1 MGDGTQQPSLSSRT
15 MRALRRQ
22 WCRRVNGRHMRRRTP
37 MTERSDP
44 AMTERRPQGPLAAL
58 HKELRSGRITRREF
72 TLRAL
77 ALGVGMPI
85 ISFILR
91 AETASATT
99 ASTPLGRHIGW
110 GVAAQDTA
118 GPPAEGM
125 DGRTRGEGGELKII
139 QWQAPSL
146 LSPHVATGDKDNL
159 AEQPILEPL
168 MHYLPDGSLIP
179 TLITE
184 VPTIE
189 NGLLAEDLKSVTYK
203 LLDGVTWAD
212 GEPLTA
218 DDVLFTWQWIIEPAN
233 ASTSA
238 GVFEAIES
246 IEVVDPQTVKVSFA
260 EPNATW
266 FQPHAGSSFGFV
278 YPKHVLDVEDGK
290 AAHDAFLLNPVGTG
304 PYKVESFSP
313 NDQVVYVINEN
324 YREANKPFFERV
336 NLKGGGDA
344 ASAARAVLQ
353 TGEYD
358 YAWNLQVEP
367 QILAELEQGGKGTVI
382 IARGNS
388 VERIL
393 VPFADPKSEA
403 HGERGKLG
411 TVNPTVGDKAVRQA
425 VNLATQR
432 DVISKQLYAGEAEP
446 PTANIL
452 AGLPAMA
459 SPNTSWEFN
468 LDEAKRILEEAGWTM
483 QGDVRAKDGVE
494 LNITYVT
501 SISPVRQKEQAIIKQ
516 ALEQIG
522 FKVELRQVDA
532 AVFFDGSAG
541 NEQNI
546 NHFYNDLQMYANN
559 VTSPIP
565 VAYMLDWYA
574 GKDAENV
581 AQKANDWNGLNY
593 GRYQNAEY
601 DKLLDQVRL
610 ETDIEKA
617 AAMFIQMND
626 ILIEDVVVV
635 PLVNRSAGK
644 YGITTTLHDENVSVS
659 DFENDYWN
667 IANWNR
673 KA

>member
-1 MGDGTQQPSLSSRT
+1 
-15 MRALRRQ
+15 
-22 WCRRVNGRHMRRRTP
+22 
-37 MTERSDP
+37 MTEGS
-44 AMTERRPQGPLAAL
+44 PQGPLAAL
-58 HKELRSGRITRREF
+58 HQALRSGKITRREF

-99 ASTPLGRHIGW
+99 AGAPLGRQIGW
-110 GVAAQDTA
+110 GVAAQGVA

-146 LSPHVATGDKDNL
+146 LSPHVSTGDKDNL
-159 AEQPILEPL
+159 AAQPILEPL
-168 MHYLPDGSLIP
+168 MYYLPDGTLIP
-179 TLITE
+179 NLITE
-184 VPTIE
+184 VPTVE

-218 DDVLFTWQWIIEPAN
+218 DDVLFTWQWVIEPAN

-238 GVFEAIES
+238 GVYEAIES
-246 IEVVDPQTVKVSFA
+246 IEVVDPQTVQVFFA
-260 EPNATW
+260 NPNAIW
-266 FQPHAGSSFGFV
+266 FQPHAGTEFGFV

-313 NDQVVYVINEN
+313 NDQVIYVINEN
-324 YREANKPFFERV
+324 YREANKPYFERV

-353 TGEYD
+353 TGDYD

-367 QILAELEQGGKGTVI
+367 QILAELEQGGKGVLK
-382 IARGNS
+382 IAPGND
-388 VERIL
+388 VERLLIQ
-393 VPFADPKSEA
+393 FADPNTETD
-403 HGERGKLG
+403 GERAKLG
-411 TVNPTVGDKAVRQA
+411 TVNPTMGDKAVRQA
-425 VNLATQR
+425 LNLSAQR
-432 DVISKQLYAGEAEP
+432 DVISTQLYAGEEFEP

-452 AGLPAMA
+452 AGIPSME

-468 LDEAKRILEEAGWTM
+468 IEEAKRILEEAGWTM

-494 LNITYVT
+494 LNITFVT
-501 SISPVRQKEQAIIKQ
+501 SINPVRQKEQAIIKQ

-522 FKVELRQVDA
+522 FRVELRQVDA
-532 AVFFDGSAG
+532 AVFFDSSAG
-541 NEQNI
+541 NEQNTS
-546 NHFYNDLQMYANN
+546 HFYNDIEMY
-559 VTSPIP
+559 TTGPTTPFP
-565 VAYMLDWYA
+565 VDYMLTWYA
-574 GKDAENV
+574 GPEGENI
-581 AQKANDWNGLNY
+581 AQASNNWSGQNY

-601 DKLLDQVRL
+601 DELFEQVRL
-610 ETDIEKA
+610 ETNIEKA
-617 AAMFIQMND
+617 AELFIQLND
-626 ILIEDVVVV
+626 ILINDVAVI
-635 PLVNRSAGK
+635 PLVNRAADK
-644 YGITTTLHDENVSVS
+644 YGISTTLRDENVALSP
-659 DFENDYWN
+659 FEYNYWN

-673 KA
+673 NT

>member
-1 MGDGTQQPSLSSRT
+1 
-15 MRALRRQ
+15 
-22 WCRRVNGRHMRRRTP
+22 
-37 MTERSDP
+37 MTEG
-44 AMTERRPQGPLAAL
+44 RPQGPLAAL
-58 HKELRSGRITRREF
+58 HKELRTGKITRREF

-99 ASTPLGRHIGW
+99 AGTQAGRRIGW
-110 GVAAQDTA
+110 GVAAQGAA

-125 DGRTRGEGGELKII
+125 DGRTRGEGGELRLI

-159 AEQPILEPL
+159 AAQPILEPL
-168 MHYLPDGSLIP
+168 MHYLPDGTLIP

-184 VPTIE
+184 VPTVE

-218 DDVLFTWQWIIEPAN
+218 DDVLFTWEWVIEPAN

-246 IEVVDPQTVKVSFA
+246 IEVIDPLTVQVFFA

-266 FQPHAGSSFGFV
+266 FQPHAGSAFGFV

-313 NDQVVYVINEN
+313 NDQVIYVINEN
-324 YREANKPFFERV
+324 YREPNKPYFERV

-353 TGEYD
+353 TGDYD

-367 QILAELEQGGKGTVI
+367 QILAELEQGGKGVLKIPQGTY
-382 IARGNS
+382 
-388 VERIL
+388 VERIHIQH
-393 VPFADPKSEA
+393 ADWKTEVDGQKAEKS
-403 HGERGKLG
+403 
-411 TVNPTVGDKAVRQA
+411 TVNPIMSDKAVRQA
-425 VNLATQR
+425 LNLSAQR
-432 DVISKQLYAGEAEP
+432 DVISTQLYAGEEFEP

-452 AGLPAMA
+452 AGIPAME

-468 LDEAKRILEEAGWTM
+468 IEEAKRILEEAGWTM

-494 LNITYVT
+494 LSITYVT
-501 SISPVRQKEQAIIKQ
+501 SINPVRQKEQAIIKQ
-516 ALEQIG
+516 ALDQIG
-522 FKVELRQVDA
+522 FRTELRQVDA
-532 AVFFDGSAG
+532 AVYFDSSPG
-541 NEQNI
+541 NDQNTS
-546 NHFYNDLQMYANN
+546 HFYNDLEMFTDNP
-559 VTSPIP
+559 TTPIP
-565 VAYMLDWYA
+565 VGYMFSWYA
-574 GKDAENV
+574 GPEGENISQ
-581 AQKANDWNGLNY
+581 ASNDWSGLNRN
-593 GRYQNAEY
+593 RYQNAEY
-601 DKLLDQVRL
+601 DKLLEQVRL
-610 ETDIEKA
+610 ETDLEKA
-617 AAMFIQMND
+617 AELFIQLND
-626 ILIEDVVVV
+626 ILINDVVMV
-635 PLVNRSAGK
+635 PIVNRASDKEGVS
-644 YGITTTLHDENVSVS
+644 TTLVAENIAES
-659 DFENDYWN
+659 DFSYAYWN

>member
-1 MGDGTQQPSLSSRT
+1 
-15 MRALRRQ
+15 
-22 WCRRVNGRHMRRRTP
+22 
-37 MTERSDP
+37 MTEG
-44 AMTERRPQGPLAAL
+44 RPQGPLADLHQAL
-58 HKELRSGRITRREF
+58 RAGTLTRREF

-99 ASTPLGRHIGW
+99 AGAPLGRQIGW
-110 GVAAQDTA
+110 GVAAQGVA

-146 LSPHVATGDKDNL
+146 LSPHVSTGDKDNL
-159 AEQPILEPL
+159 AAQPILEPL
-168 MHYLPDGSLIP
+168 MYYLPDGTLIP
-179 TLITE
+179 NLITE
-184 VPTIE
+184 VPTVE

-218 DDVLFTWQWIIEPAN
+218 DDVLFTWQWVIEPAN

-238 GVFEAIES
+238 GVYEAIES
-246 IEVVDPQTVKVSFA
+246 IEVVDPQTVQVFFA
-260 EPNATW
+260 NPNAIW
-266 FQPHAGSSFGFV
+266 FQPHAGTEFGFV

-313 NDQVVYVINEN
+313 NDQVIYVINEN
-324 YREANKPFFERV
+324 YREANKPYFERV

-353 TGEYD
+353 TGDYD

-367 QILAELEQGGKGTVI
+367 QILAELEQGGKGVLK
-382 IARGNS
+382 IAPGND
-388 VERIL
+388 VERLLIQ
-393 VPFADPKSEA
+393 FADPNTETD
-403 HGERGKLG
+403 GERAKLG
-411 TVNPTVGDKAVRQA
+411 TVNPTMGDKAVRQA
-425 VNLATQR
+425 LNLSAQR
-432 DVISKQLYAGEAEP
+432 DVISTQLYAGEEFEP

-452 AGLPAMA
+452 AGIPSME

-468 LDEAKRILEEAGWTM
+468 IEEAKRILEEAGWTM

-494 LNITYVT
+494 LNITFVT
-501 SISPVRQKEQAIIKQ
+501 SINPVRQKEQAIIKQ

-522 FKVELRQVDA
+522 FRVELRQVDA
-532 AVFFDGSAG
+532 AVFFDSSAG
-541 NEQNI
+541 NEQNTS
-546 NHFYNDLQMYANN
+546 HFYNDIEMY
-559 VTSPIP
+559 TTGPTTPFP
-565 VAYMLDWYA
+565 VDYMLTWYA
-574 GKDAENV
+574 GPEGENI
-581 AQKANDWNGLNY
+581 AQASNNWSGQNY

-601 DKLLDQVRL
+601 DELFEQVRL
-610 ETDIEKA
+610 ETNIEKA
-617 AAMFIQMND
+617 AELFIQLND
-626 ILIEDVVVV
+626 ILINDVAVI
-635 PLVNRSAGK
+635 PLVNRAADK
-644 YGITTTLHDENVSVS
+644 YGISTTLRDENVALSP
-659 DFENDYWN
+659 FEYNYWN

-673 KA
+673 NT